1 MSQNAENQ
9 KNQNQ
14 QKIDNK
20 AEDKSIC
27 SKTICSD
34 NVSIS
39 KPSYKHSYT
48 FNFDNSI
55 HTVTIEIY
63 DNKLK
68 IKVELKKLSENI
80 IKSFSRDFT
89 LNELQKI
96 NKIFKTFD
104 KIEDAFELF
113 ENLFTDKK
121 ELPIMKD
128 YDQHFQIQIKIDITK
143 DFFILDIP
151 KIEFNLTF
159 EMEDDKRKMSTSS
172 LLLKTNELKTAM
184 EENEDLKKRIYTLE
198 ENQNKIIEFF
208 KEYDKEK
215 ENRIKSLENQLTK
228 IKQKVYQIFSDM
240 KLKIDLFGQ
249 SETKIDNKL
258 NIENKKEINNE
269 EEFFE
274 KENNIKDIKE
284 NNNCNSLINQ
294 GKNKSLKDLL
304 EIINTK
310 NNISE
315 NLDNKKSF
323 FKNIYKNIKINS
335 TNELKINEEDN
346 VYNLLNN
353 NNNIK
358 KNAEEQNEINDEID
372 DGNNYLYSNSEDE
385 IIDDIEFFNS
395 QNKKLNNEEFK
406 TPIYIDN
413 IKENNNDIHKN
424 EKSAFSINN
433 NLINN
438 NNLNNINKINNINN
452 INNIY
457 GLKNNIF
464 DISQKNNEQ
473 NFLQK
478 KRKEIWSI
486 DNTYNMIVYPPNYEE
501 KKKENNKSYYN
512 NNSNNNSNNFLIG
525 KIDLSSEILEKYDDY
540 EFIHEYLKNKLN
552 LDVRDSI
559 KLFSSS
565 EHGDSAEKF
574 HSICD
579 NNTNIIVVIKTK
591 DGCIFGGFSSIGF
604 DSSNN
609 SKIDE
614 SAFIFSV
621 NEQKIFSAKK
631 GKKTIDCFKNLGPS
645 FHEEAIYIMDNF
657 LKNGG
662 NTCKKDL
669 VFNTTIDY
677 EINNGK
683 KKFYIDE
690 LEVIEL
696 IIHNYDI

>member
-1 MSQNAENQ
+1 MSQKGENH
-9 KNQNQ
+9 KNQNP
-14 QKIDNK
+14 QKLDNNK

-27 SKTICSD
+27 SKTVFSD
-34 NVSIS
+34 NASVS

-48 FNFDNSI
+48 FNFDNAI
-55 HTVTIEIY
+55 NTIIIEIN

-68 IKVELKKLSENI
+68 IKVELKKNTENTT
-80 IKSFSRDFT
+80 KNFSRDFT

-104 KIEDAFELF
+104 KIEDTFELF
-113 ENLFTDKK
+113 DNIFTDKK
-121 ELPIMKD
+121 ELPILKD
-128 YDQHFQIQIKIDITK
+128 CDQNFQIQIKIDITK
-143 DFFILDIP
+143 DSFILEIP
-151 KIEFNLTF
+151 KNDLNLNLDIE
-159 EMEDDKRKMSTSS
+159 DYKRKMSTSS
-172 LLLKTNELKTAM
+172 SVLKTNELKTAM
-184 EENEDLKKRIYTLE
+184 EENEDLRKRIYTLE

-215 ENRIKSLENQLTK
+215 ENRIKTLENQLSK
-228 IKQKVYQIFSDM
+228 IKQKVYQIFSDY

-249 SETKIDNKL
+249 SETNIDNKL
-258 NIENKKEINNE
+258 NIENKKQINNE

-274 KENNIKDIKE
+274 KENNIKE
-284 NNNCNSLINQ
+284 NNCNNCNSLINQ
-294 GKNKSLKDLL
+294 GKNKSLNDLL

-310 NNISE
+310 NNVSE

-323 FKNIYKNIKINS
+323 FKNIYKTKKINS

-353 NNNIK
+353 NNNNNINK
-358 KNAEEQNEINDEID
+358 KNEEEQNVINNEID

-395 QNKKLNNEEFK
+395 QNKKLNNEEIK
-406 TPIYIDN
+406 TPIYI
-413 IKENNNDIHKN
+413 ENNKNNYNDIHKN
-424 EKSAFSINN
+424 EKSSFSINN
-433 NLINN
+433 NFILN
-438 NNLNNINKINNINN
+438 NNLNNNNINN
-452 INNIY
+452 
-457 GLKNNIF
+457 KNNMFEIKNDLF
-464 DISQKNNEQ
+464 DISQKNIEQ

-486 DNTYNMIVYPPNYEE
+486 DNSYNMVGAVYPSNNKE
-501 KKKENNKSYYN
+501 KENENNQFYYN
-512 NNSNNNSNNFLIG
+512 KNFSNSYIG
-525 KIDLSSEILEKYDDY
+525 KIDLSSEILEKYEDY
-540 EFIHEYLKNKLN
+540 EFLLDYLKNKLN
-552 LDVRDSI
+552 LDLRDSI

-565 EHGDSAEKF
+565 EHGDSADKF
-574 HSICD
+574 HSNCD
-579 NNTNIIVVIKTK
+579 NNTNVIVIIKTK

-604 DSSNN
+604 DSSNS

-621 NEQKIFSAKK
+621 NKQKIFSAKK
-631 GKKTIDCFKNLGPS
+631 GKKTINCFKNLGPC
-645 FHEEAIYIMDNF
+645 FYDEAISIPDNF
-657 LKNGG
+657 FKNPG

-669 VFNTTIDY
+669 SFNTTIDY

-683 KKFYIDE
+683 KKFFIEE

-696 IIHNYDI
+696 IIHKSYI